1 MRRFKETEV
10 LENVKIAKDI
20 YRLKLNIPDIVDSAE
35 PGQFLN
41 IYFQDSS
48 NIFPRPFSIAG
59 IDGDNIL
66 ILYKVVGK
74 QTEKMSSWQ
83 KGYET
88 KVLGPLGNSF
98 DLSSDSDI
106 SHVLI
111 AGGVG
116 VAPLMFV
123 RDRLFLMGITSHFFI
138 GLKNKSELPIIEKT
152 KSKLYI
158 STDDGSVGFAGN
170 VVDHF
175 KSMLN
180 SIKKPV
186 SVYACGPD
194 EMNKALVN
202 MEVEPGMKVQV
213 SLERVMACGLGICQ
227 GCAIKTRDVSGNN
240 HYSLV
245 CKDGPVFKGEEII
258 FNG

>member
-1 MRRFKETEV
+1 MRKFKETTV
-10 LENVKIAKDI
+10 VENVKVTEDI
-20 YRLKLNIPDIVDSAE
+20 YRLKLNIPDIVNSVE

-41 IYFQDSS
+41 IYFQDSP

-116 VAPLMFV
+116 VAPLIFV
-123 RDRLFLMGITSHFFI
+123 RDKLSLMEITPYFFI
-138 GLKNKSELPIIEKT
+138 GAKNKSELPIIKDP
-152 KSKLYI
+152 KSKLYL
-158 STDDGSVGFAGN
+158 SSDDGSAGFAGN

-175 KSMLN
+175 KSMIN

-194 EMNKALVN
+194 EMNR
-202 MEVEPGMKVQV
+202 EVAKLGVERRMKVQV

-227 GCAIKTRDVSGNN
+227 GCAIKTKDISGNN
-240 HYSLV
+240 YYSLV
-245 CKDGPVFKGEEII
+245 CKDGPVFKGEEVV
-258 FNG
+258 FGG

>member
-1 MRRFKETEV
+1 MRKFTETEV
-10 LENVKIAKDI
+10 VENVNIAKDI
-20 YRLKLNIPDIVDSAE
+20 YRLKLNIPDIVKSVE

-41 IYFQDSS
+41 IYFQNSP

-59 IDGDNIL
+59 IDDDNIL

-83 KGYET
+83 KGYKT
-88 KVLGPLGNSF
+88 VVLGPLGNSF
-98 DLSSDSDI
+98 DLSSDNDI
-106 SHVLI
+106 SHVLV

-116 VAPLMFV
+116 IAPLMFV
-123 RDRLFLMGITSHFFI
+123 CDKLSLMGINPYFFI
-138 GLKNKSELPIIEKT
+138 GAKNKNELLIIEDP
-152 KSKLYI
+152 KSRLYI
-158 STDDGSVGFAGN
+158 STDDGSAGFAGN

-175 KSMLN
+175 KSVIN

-202 MEVEPGMKVQV
+202 MGVVPGIRVQV

-227 GCAIKTRDVSGNN
+227 GCAIKTKDISGNN
-240 HYSLV
+240 YYSLV
-245 CKDGPVFKGEEII
+245 CKDGPVFKGGEII
-258 FNG
+258 F